1 MLNLNEVSKKVDD
14 FIKYLSSHGVSSSSL
29 KYYKSDITNFFNWAN
44 GKIIDSG
51 LVKEY
56 ITSQLGSSSLKT
68 INRRLSTLRSFSQST
83 GESFMAGIGNV
94 SVNGIKKVVEPNK
107 ILDFDKFLINQ
118 KVSNNTRKNY
128 LSDIRKFLAWKKDT
142 EGGAKE
148 YLNNLPMGSYDRNS
162 ASLKKYYEFQNKS
175 FPVSTN
181 QIPKNSPYRFIQE
194 LILNKLDSKPRLQDV
209 FHKVFFNRPNWYKRY
224 HSYPVATYIHI
235 AILVLITSISGYA
248 IYDQI
253 FKNAGKLSA
262 YPTALETPNRFLSFQ
277 GRLTDNLGNPKI
289 VATNLVFKLYD
300 ADTAGTTLWDS
311 TTCSITPDGDGIFST
326 LLGSTCGGAIAATV
340 FSENADVWLGITIGA
355 DAEATP
361 RIRIA
366 TVGYALNS
374 ETLQGFP
381 PGTGASTIPYIDS
394 TGKLQIA
401 AASPTIESTSGTFAV
416 TGQAMTISTA
426 NTTNGAIAINPDGTG
441 TLNLTFEG
449 AAAGGAVNGFIN
461 ATNANITSGA
471 LYGGT
476 VASAATG
483 YNFIDFQSGVSPTS
497 KFSIDYAGNT
507 TMAGDLKLIGAD
519 ILDTNGLEFLRFT
532 STASAVDELTIANAA
547 TGGVVT
553 MAATGGD
560 TDIALSIDA
569 KGADALNLNGTATGD
584 VNLAGGYG
592 GTGCTITNSNGN
604 LACNG
609 TITGTIVAS
618 SLKWNALTTPDGALT
633 LAMGTNATTF
643 GWTPTA
649 ALDAWTMNLVNNG
662 GSATTQNGL
671 VVNNAVAG
679 SFTDVATENLILV
692 QQLDTTTAGT
702 TVVTNGIKIDSAA
715 DSNMT
720 NGLTIT
726 NSAGNITTGIN
737 IADAGGTLTTGILIS
752 GTVTTAMDAGNF
764 PIINIGAANTDFN
777 TSGGLTLAENL
788 VVQGT
793 TGLTFSTGVGGDI
806 TFALGE
812 KIDNDTDGT
821 IAITAT
827 NTFLSGDLKL
837 GGNDILNSVG
847 TGTIMLTDAPDA
859 SNSYQQLVNGSWLVN
874 NTINNTLAAL
884 TVNSTKAGDIFT
896 ASASGTPL
904 FVISNGG
911 NVGIGTTAP
920 AYTLDVTGNVKAS
933 EHLGLS
939 GSNPNASWSILAD
952 ETYTNTTAVGGIQTL
967 ARVYTT
973 GASATHTGYGNLTYA
988 VAYPAS
994 TFSNT
999 GTVYGTLSY
1008 GRNDDVGT
1016 LASAYGVYGQ
1026 ARNVTTGIITSA
1038 VGVKGEVLNSSS
1050 GTITNAYGLVSDFT
1064 NAGTIT
1070 NGYGVY
1076 IDNVLATN
1084 DYGVYQISTTDVNYF
1099 AGNVGIGTTAPGA
1112 KLHSIIS
1119 TTSATSFLLS
1129 TSDYSSGTTGSGLTI
1144 YAAAASGNTIPLVQA
1159 FNAGGSNIANLIL
1172 QPSGGNVGIG
1182 TTAPGYRL
1190 DVNSGSTSDVAMFT
1204 TTAAAG
1210 TGAHILLYQNSAS
1223 PLASDEMGSI
1233 YFQGNNSAAAVK
1245 NYSRIAATIVDPA
1258 STSEDSKIEFFNLLA
1273 GTENTSA
1280 YIDAAGTVYAD
1291 IGTGTFSPYYS
1302 YNFIPADKNK
1312 ADFEYG
1318 DVVKLKPG
1326 TNKEIDFTNSNND
1339 PLAYGVV
1346 HPPEGYGSI
1355 PEEFKSA
1362 VMGKDTEAAN
1372 LDNYPIVPVAHL
1384 GTAITKIYLKP
1395 GEKINTGDAITSSE
1409 VTRYGQKSTQSGT
1422 IIGKSNQQFDPNS
1435 LNCTAIS
1442 NIESVVWPDDPSK
1455 TNNTKP
1461 CFILPDGSH
1470 IGKVMVFVN
1479 VSWYDPEVYL
1489 TSTGDLNI
1497 TKTPDSPYQ
1506 LTNTATNSVIDKI
1519 GAFAEVVAANI
1530 KAGAIETTDFVSK
1543 NFVAFQATV
1552 DNLIVKNK
1560 IISPVVQTNL
1570 ISPVSDTDLIID
1582 LQPDNSQVA
1591 SRLAIKGVDD
1601 LEVASI
1607 DASGNASFSGE
1618 IAANSLEVG
1627 SDATISGT
1635 LYADNIESSNLDQI
1649 DELLKSVDESQKILA
1664 ESVNWNINTTTA
1676 SASIDKLVSSEIIT
1690 NNFFVTGSAAI
1701 TSLFVSD
1708 NLTTKSINSL
1718 DSALSIQSLALA
1730 PVEIM
1735 AGKIKIETNGDI
1747 TFSENVEI
1755 AGNLKLKGNIV
1766 VIADAPLTATDSAQI
1781 TPGEINTNATAGKAI
1796 LTANTNEVKIINPK
1810 INNDTL
1816 IYVTPLSSTQNKV
1829 LYVKS
1834 KDIGYFTVGFSDT
1847 LDTDVEFNW
1856 WIIELESID
1865 N

>member
-1 MLNLNEVSKKVDD
+1 MLNLNEVSKKVND

-44 GKIIDSG
+44 GRIIDSS

-56 ITSQLGSSSLKT
+56 ITSQLGLSSLKT

-94 SVNGIKKVVEPNK
+94 SVNGVKKVVEPNK

-235 AILVLITSISGYA
+235 AILVFITSISGYA
-248 IYDQI
+248 IYDQV
-253 FKNAGKLSA
+253 FKNASKLSA

-426 NTTNGAIAINPDGTG
+426 NTTNGAITINPDGTG
-441 TLNLTFEG
+441 TLDLTFEG

-461 ATNANITSGA
+461 ATNANITSGS

-519 ILDTNGLEFLRFT
+519 ILDTNGNEFLRFT
-532 STASAVDELTIANAA
+532 SVASAVDELTIANAA
-547 TGGVVT
+547 TGGVVIL
-553 MAATGGD
+553 AATGGD
-560 TDIALSIDA
+560 TDIALSIDS

-584 VNLAGGYG
+584 VNLAGGFG

-806 TFALGE
+806 TFAYGE

-884 TVNSTKAGDIFT
+884 TVNSTKAGDLFT
-896 ASASGTPL
+896 ASASGTPK
-904 FVISNGG
+904 FVITNTGNVGVGTTDPTSGNTNGKILEVATGASTNSVLVLSSSGASASNIGGIFEVRSTASAVGDTVLGQIGWSRVTDVSAGRISSQMDLYINKDGTLTDAMVIDKIG
-911 NVGIGTTAP
+911 NVGIGVTNPSATLSVGTGSLFQVAGATGNITTAGDLSVNGDNID
-920 AYTLDVTGNVKAS
+920 ADGTLAILGATGLTLQATTGTVTLDSIAASQIINVGASNVARTINMGTGTGIDTINIGTGATGVDVVTIGNAGTLALYSNDWDIDTTGDMTGIGAITMNGILTNSTAATNAIALTGAGAGITFSGATTTNQIITAATADLALMPGSGKVGIGTTSPTEILSLGNAAS
-933 EHLGLS
+933 RKIWIEDTAAGTAGRALTIASGGTVDS
-939 GSNPNASWSILAD
+939 GSNVNGGNMVIQAGLGTGTGLSDIFFQ
-952 ETYTNTTAVGGIQTL
+952 NGTTLGSGLGIQTM
-967 ARVYTT
+967 
-973 GASATHTGYGNLTYA
+973 
-988 VAYPAS
+988 S
-994 TFSNT
+994 TKMVIK
-999 GTVYGTLSY
+999 GT
-1008 GRNDDVGT
+1008 
-1016 LASAYGVYGQ
+1016 
-1026 ARNVTTGIITSA
+1026 
-1038 VGVKGEVLNSSS
+1038 
-1050 GTITNAYGLVSDFT
+1050 
-1064 NAGTIT
+1064 
-1070 NGYGVY
+1070 
-1076 IDNVLATN
+1076 
-1084 DYGVYQISTTDVNYF
+1084 
-1099 AGNVGIGTTAPGA
+1099 GNVGIGDTTPTEATLVLGA
-1112 KLHSIIS
+1112 SGAGSIYLTLDTTGTTNNVVCWDASGATLLYDCDAGPFTDYAEIYPTKSDVDFGDIVMTSPEMTTTIYSKSDKDGNIVSTETRQISKLTK
-1119 TTSATSFLLS
+1119 TTS
-1129 TSDYSSGTTGSGLTI
+1129 TSDNPIGIVTQNWGDFTATGQNSIEEKDHPLPVALSGRLPVKIS
-1144 YAAAASGNTIPLVQA
+1144 
-1159 FNAGGSNIANLIL
+1159 FNSNIIN
-1172 QPSGGNVGIG
+1172 IG
-1182 TTAPGYRL
+1182 
-1190 DVNSGSTSDVAMFT
+1190 
-1204 TTAAAG
+1204 
-1210 TGAHILLYQNSAS
+1210 
-1223 PLASDEMGSI
+1223 
-1233 YFQGNNSAAAVK
+1233 
-1245 NYSRIAATIVDPA
+1245 DP
-1258 STSEDSKIEFFNLLA
+1258 I
-1273 GTENTSA
+1273 
-1280 YIDAAGTVYAD
+1280 
-1291 IGTGTFSPYYS
+1291 
-1302 YNFIPADKNK
+1302 
-1312 ADFEYG
+1312 
-1318 DVVKLKPG
+1318 
-1326 TNKEIDFTNSNND
+1326 
-1339 PLAYGVV
+1339 
-1346 HPPEGYGSI
+1346 
-1355 PEEFKSA
+1355 
-1362 VMGKDTEAAN
+1362 
-1372 LDNYPIVPVAHL
+1372 
-1384 GTAITKIYLKP
+1384 
-1395 GEKINTGDAITSSE
+1395 
-1409 VTRYGQKSTQSGT
+1409 
-1422 IIGKSNQQFDPNS
+1422 
-1435 LNCTAIS
+1435 
-1442 NIESVVWPDDPSK
+1442 
-1455 TNNTKP
+1455 
-1461 CFILPDGSH
+1461 
-1470 IGKVMVFVN
+1470 
-1479 VSWYDPEVYL
+1479 
-1489 TSTGDLNI
+1489 
-1497 TKTPDSPYQ
+1497 
-1506 LTNTATNSVIDKI
+1506 
-1519 GAFAEVVAANI
+1519 
-1530 KAGAIETTDFVSK
+1530 
-1543 NFVAFQATV
+1543 
-1552 DNLIVKNK
+1552 
-1560 IISPVVQTNL
+1560 
-1570 ISPVSDTDLIID
+1570 
-1582 LQPDNSQVA
+1582 
-1591 SRLAIKGVDD
+1591 
-1601 LEVASI
+1601 
-1607 DASGNASFSGE
+1607 
-1618 IAANSLEVG
+1618 
-1627 SDATISGT
+1627 
-1635 LYADNIESSNLDQI
+1635 
-1649 DELLKSVDESQKILA
+1649 
-1664 ESVNWNINTTTA
+1664 
-1676 SASIDKLVSSEIIT
+1676 
-1690 NNFFVTGSAAI
+1690 
-1701 TSLFVSD
+1701 
-1708 NLTTKSINSL
+1708 
-1718 DSALSIQSLALA
+1718 
-1730 PVEIM
+1730 
-1735 AGKIKIETNGDI
+1735 
-1747 TFSENVEI
+1747 
-1755 AGNLKLKGNIV
+1755 
-1766 VIADAPLTATDSAQI
+1766 
-1781 TPGEINTNATAGKAI
+1781 
-1796 LTANTNEVKIINPK
+1796 
-1810 INNDTL
+1810 
-1816 IYVTPLSSTQNKV
+1816 
-1829 LYVKS
+1829 
-1834 KDIGYFTVGFSDT
+1834 
-1847 LDTDVEFNW
+1847 
-1856 WIIELESID
+1856 
-1865 N
+1865 